1 MYGAPVNNAGIDP
14 IQGFDFECWAQDTHT
29 GQVAF
34 FGRFQSLTVSIRD
47 ATETYLE
54 LGQRIPIYL
63 NGEIQIAWVLEQGLV
78 DMAFIVKTFGIENI
92 RRDQVIARGP
102 RFHIGFDANAADRVS
117 DANQN
122 VSPIRTNLQSNNGLR
137 AFGADSRQ
145 NGLFNSERYKTVSGK
160 LTDNA
165 KYDEAQSQGRYEMM
179 RCKVDSVSLG
189 VMPGRRVAAVRWE
202 GVSEGITYHLQSIQT
217 FKNQLS
223 GPGEGGVVARGEANS
238 TFIARR

>member
-1 MYGAPVNNAGIDP
+1 MYGSPVNNAGIDP
-14 IQGFDFECWAQDTHT
+14 IQGFDFECWAQDTST

-92 RRDQVIARGP
+92 RRDQTISRGP

-117 DANQN
+117 TDAQN
-122 VSPIRTNLQSNNGLR
+122 VAPTRAELQKNATRS
-137 AFGADSRQ
+137 FGADSRV
-145 NGLFNSERYKTVSGK
+145 NGLFSAERTNVVNGRLSNN
-160 LTDNA
+160 D
-165 KYDEAQSQGRYEMM
+165 KYNTAQNQGRYEMM

-202 GVSEGITYHLQSIQT
+202 GVSEGITYHLESIQT
-217 FKNQLS
+217 FKNNV
-223 GPGEGGVVARGEANS
+223 GGTNGTGGVRDRTTANAAAI
-238 TFIARR
+238 TRA

>member
-1 MYGAPVNNAGIDP
+1 MRIKSHTDNKL
-14 IQGFDFECWAQDTHT
+14 THT
-29 GQVAF
+29 GKVAF

-102 RFHIGFDANAADRVS
+102 RFHIGFDANAADKVES
-117 DANQN
+117 TTQAISATKGELQTNQ
-122 VSPIRTNLQSNNGLR
+122 GLR
-137 AFGADSRQ
+137 SFGSGFNATS
-145 NGLFNSERYKTVSGK
+145 LFSPDLTQITNRNPAYNSP
-160 LTDNA
+160 
-165 KYDEAQSQGRYEMM
+165 QSAGRYEMM

-202 GVSEGITYHLQSIQT
+202 GVSEGISYHLDSIQT
-217 FKNQLS
+217 FKNNLAVGAA
-223 GPGEGGVVARGEANS
+223 GPGSNPVRVPS
-238 TFIARR
+238 TSQALRR

>member
-1 MYGAPVNNAGIDP
+1 M
-14 IQGFDFECWAQDTHT
+14 THT
-29 GQVAF
+29 GKVAF

-92 RRDQVIARGP
+92 RRDQTIARGP
-102 RFHIGFDANAADRVS
+102 RFHIGFDANAADKVS
-117 DANQN
+117 TETQEITPTKAELRENTG
-122 VSPIRTNLQSNNGLR
+122 VR
-137 AFGADSRQ
+137 AFGADYTVNR
-145 NGLFNSERYKTVSGK
+145 LFNSDQYKITKSK
-160 LTDNA
+160 LYQQD
-165 KYDEAQSQGRYEMM
+165 KYNKPQSSGRYEMM

-202 GVSEGITYHLQSIQT
+202 GVSEGITYHLDTIQT
-217 FKNQLS
+217 FKNTVSRAQ
-223 GPGEGGVVARGEANS
+223 GNAAGTQARVPSSATS
-238 TFIARR
+238 SRR

>member
-1 MYGAPVNNAGIDP
+1 
-14 IQGFDFECWAQDTHT
+14 
-29 GQVAF
+29 
-34 FGRFQSLTVSIRD
+34 LTVSIRD

-102 RFHIGFDANAADRVS
+102 RFHIGFDANAADKVS
-117 DANQN
+117 TTAQN
-122 VSPIRTNLQSNNGLR
+122 ISPSKASLQTSGGSAVR
-137 AFGADSRQ
+137 ALGADSTV
-145 NGLFNSERYKTVSGK
+145 NGLFSDGLYANKNGPTSQKYNTAH
-160 LTDNA
+160 NA
-165 KYDEAQSQGRYEMM
+165 GRYEMM

-202 GVSEGITYHLQSIQT
+202 GVSEGITYHLESIQT
-217 FKNQLS
+217 FKNQTV
-223 GPGEGGVVARGEANS
+223 GEQGEALGTGYRVTSNS
-238 TFIARR
+238 ESIRR

>member
-1 MYGAPVNNAGIDP
+1 M
-14 IQGFDFECWAQDTHT
+14 THS

-117 DANQN
+117 DASQN
-122 VSPIRTNLQSNNGLR
+122 VSPIRTNLQSKNGLR

-145 NGLFNSERYKTVSGK
+145 NGLFSSENYKTKGY
-160 LTDNA
+160 LAGNA

-217 FKNQLS
+217 FKNS
-223 GPGEGGVVARGEANS
+223 VAGPGGEGGVIPRGNS
-238 TFIARR
+238 NGGFINRS

>member
-14 IQGFDFECWAQDTHT
+14 LQGFDFECWAQDTHT
-29 GQVAF
+29 GKVAF

-92 RRDQVIARGP
+92 RRDQVITRGP
-102 RFHIGFDANAADRVS
+102 RFHIGFDANAADKVS
-117 DANQN
+117 TGIQAVTPLKAALQTNQG
-122 VSPIRTNLQSNNGLR
+122 VRS
-137 AFGADSRQ
+137 FGADSRV
-145 NGLFNSERYKTVSGK
+145 NSLFSPDDYNVPNRNKT
-160 LTDNA
+160 
-165 KYDEAQSQGRYEMM
+165 YDTPQSSGRYEMM

-217 FKNQLS
+217 FKNSLS
-223 GPGEGGVVARGEANS
+223 TDSQGPGNEPVRVASSEQNV
-238 TFIARR
+238 RR

>member
-1 MYGAPVNNAGIDP
+1 M
-14 IQGFDFECWAQDTHT
+14 
-29 GQVAF
+29 AF

-92 RRDQVIARGP
+92 RRDQIIARGP
-102 RFHIGFDANAADRVS
+102 RFHIGFDANAADKVTNTS
-117 DANQN
+117 QS
-122 VSPIRTNLQSNNGLR
+122 VSPTRSVLASNTGTATR
-137 AFGADSRQ
+137 AFGGTNNLFADSLYQ
-145 NGLFNSERYKTVSGK
+145 PKDNTSNAGK
-160 LTDNA
+160 YNNPHVL
-165 KYDEAQSQGRYEMM
+165 GRYEMM

-202 GVSEGITYHLQSIQT
+202 GVSEGITYHTESIQQ
-217 FKNQLS
+217 FKNQVGPATRPVTERVASSASS
-223 GPGEGGVVARGEANS
+223 GR
-238 TFIARR
+238 

>member
-1 MYGAPVNNAGIDP
+1 M
-14 IQGFDFECWAQDTHT
+14 QDTHT
-29 GQVAF
+29 GRVAF

-102 RFHIGFDANAADRVS
+102 RFHIGFDANAADKVS
-117 DANQN
+117 SDVQSKA
-122 VSPIRTNLQSNNGLR
+122 PTRAELQATTGVR
-137 AFGADSRQ
+137 AFGADNRV
-145 NGLFNSERYKTVSGK
+145 NALFNKSEYTLKDSK
-160 LTDNA
+160 LSNA
-165 KYDEAQSQGRYEMM
+165 SKYDSPQNQGRYEMM

-202 GVSEGITYHLQSIQT
+202 GVSEGITYHLESIQT
-217 FKNQLS
+217 FKNNIS
-223 GPGEGGVVARGEANS
+223 VPEGAVRVPSESSA
-238 TFIARR
+238 ARR

>member
-1 MYGAPVNNAGIDP
+1 M
-14 IQGFDFECWAQDTHT
+14 THT
-29 GQVAF
+29 GRVAF

-102 RFHIGFDANAADRVS
+102 RFHIGFDANAADKVES
-117 DANQN
+117 TALPLSATKAALNT
-122 VSPIRTNLQSNNGLR
+122 SQSLR
-137 AFGADSRQ
+137 SFGVGSQGTA
-145 NGLFNSERYKTVSGK
+145 LFSSEQTEIAGRNPLYNTP
-160 LTDNA
+160 
-165 KYDEAQSQGRYEMM
+165 QSAGRYEMM

-202 GVSEGITYHLQSIQT
+202 GVSEGITYHLESIQT
-217 FKNQLS
+217 FKNNVS
-223 GPGEGGVVARGEANS
+223 NTADGTVNNS
-238 TFIARR
+238 VRVPSENTSIRRR